1 MHGSMLRFLFCFLT
15 DVVLVGE
22 IQSAAYILYRIPVK
36 MCLLESTVEDR
47 SYVLAFRY
55 RVENVF

>member
-1 MHGSMLRFLFCFLT
+1 MLRFLFCFLT